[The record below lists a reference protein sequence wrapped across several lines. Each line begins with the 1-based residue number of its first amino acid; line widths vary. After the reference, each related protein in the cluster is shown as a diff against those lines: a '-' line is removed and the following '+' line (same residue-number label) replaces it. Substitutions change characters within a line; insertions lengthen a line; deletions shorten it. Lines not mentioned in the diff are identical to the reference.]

1 MKKPRAPNDLMRPL
15 MKVTY
20 NPSGDKLNIL
30 FRSAPISETETH
42 RPGLT
47 LDYDQQGHL
56 IGLELANASEHMS
69 RPHTLDFVQLLS
81 TSGDEM
87 GQI

>member
-1 MKKPRAPNDLMRPL
+1 

-20 NPSGDKLNIL
+20 NPDGDKLNIL

-42 RPGLT
+42 RPGLI
-47 LDYDQQGHL
+47 LDYDQQGRI
-56 IGLELANASEHMS
+56 IGLELANASEHIS
-69 RPHTLDFVQLLS
+69 RPHALGFVEMVGM
-81 TSGDEM
+81 TGDEM